1 MAASACLCVCVSV
14 CVCVYNY
21 HKRSHPTHVAMINC
35 FDYGHAIFGRE
46 MPEQAWPGPG
56 PEREREARP
65 AAAQLWHSADL
76 LHLQQLV
83 KRNETEHK

>member
-1 MAASACLCVCVSV
+1 MAAIACV

-21 HKRSHPTHVAMINC
+21 HKRSYPTHVAMINC
-35 FDYGHAIFGRE
+35 FDYGHTIFGRE
-46 MPEQAWPGPG
+46 MPEQAWPGPWT
-56 PEREREARP
+56 EREARP
-65 AAAQLWHSADL
+65 TAAQLWHSAAL